1 MAPVRSSSVARVV
14 RGLLLVAAF
23 VVGFGVLAAPA
34 AALSGSLSFSGYER
48 RPAVPTGITATV
60 TVAVDGSDAGAS
72 QLRRLQVT
80 LPQGFDLGPQMSTG
94 GGALQTCSAAAFS
107 AHAAVASGCP
117 AATKLGTVSVT
128 VPSTPP
134 RTLLGDVYLGAQS
147 AVGELPPL
155 FVEAS
160 LDGSSAPDAPRVK
173 LVGGLS
179 VDGEGRT
186 SVSFDE
192 IPTPPLG
199 GSGAPLFS
207 ELSLTLFG
215 GDHSLIST
223 ATTCGVFAG
232 TASFTS
238 ATTGETA
245 VAAAP
250 VSVDADCGTPG
261 FNPSFAVWPDD
272 AQAGAQTTT
281 TIAISREDR
290 SPRLGTSRLSLP
302 NGLLANIGS
311 VPECP
316 LQDGAAAGCG
326 PESQIGTVE
335 AVAGIGP
342 SPRTFSGAVYITP
355 RAPGAVAGVAIVLR
369 ARVGDVDLGDFVLPA
384 RVDLR
389 PDTAG
394 LEATYTLPARFRGVA
409 LSIRSVRVRLD
420 RPGFMLNPSSC
431 EPLAFSST
439 LSNEYGHSVA
449 SAGAISYTGCGSM
462 AFAPTLSA
470 QLTGETGPL
479 GHPDVRVALNARGGD
494 STLKGATV
502 TLPRGVGAD
511 TANLQNTCPRAAFDA
526 VACSASQRVGTATAR
541 VSVTPEPIPG
551 DVYLVQN
558 PGDTLPGLGL
568 SFTGRYAQRV
578 MSSVRIGPD
587 NRLVTRFES
596 IPDLPLRSLD
606 MDIFGGRNGPIR
618 MASTVC
624 QPGGVWDAAF
634 VGQGGQLSSHT
645 IASPCTPTAAKRSA
659 VTLSSITGLTWRIS
673 DLGGRTLQ
681 TAKLTLPAGF
691 TFVRKRARLRQYQV
705 VKLTGSAAK
714 LSVTTRAVILQ
725 PRTKTTRSLLL
736 KLKAGSVTRTAP
748 VKSNTPLKRVKVK
761 IRLGFTDGNVQNQTI
776 TLRAR

>member
-1 MAPVRSSSVARVV
+1 M
-14 RGLLLVAAF
+14 
-23 VVGFGVLAAPA
+23 LASPA
-34 AALSGSLSFSGYER
+34 AALSGSLAFSNYEP
-48 RPAVPTGITATV
+48 RPAVPTGLTATANV
-60 TVAVDGSDAGAS
+60 PVDSADPAAS

-107 AHAAVASGCP
+107 VHAAVASTCP
-117 AATKLGTVSVT
+117 STTKIGTVSVT
-128 VPSTPP
+128 VPTTPA
-134 RTLLGDVYLGAQS
+134 RTLLGDVFLGAQS

-186 SVSFDE
+186 SVTFDE
-192 IPTPPLG
+192 IPAPPTG
-199 GSGAPLFS
+199 GAGTPLFS
-207 ELSLTLFG
+207 ELSLTLLG
-215 GDHSLIST
+215 GDHSLLST
-223 ATTCGVFAG
+223 STTCGAFAG

-250 VSVDADCGTPG
+250 VSLTADCATPG
-261 FNPSFAVWPDD
+261 FSPSFSMWSDD
-272 AQAGAQTTT
+272 TQAGAQTAT
-281 TIAISREDR
+281 TIAISRQDR

-316 LQDGAAAGCG
+316 LQDAAAAGCG
-326 PESQIGTVE
+326 AESQIGTVE
-335 AVAGIGP
+335 AVVGIGP

-355 RAPGAVAGVAIVLR
+355 RASGAVAGVSLVLR
-369 ARVGDVDLGDFVLPA
+369 GRVGDVDLGDFVMPA

-394 LEATYTLPARFRGVA
+394 LEVSYTLPQRFRGVA
-409 LSIRSVRVRLD
+409 LNIREARVRLD
-420 RPGFMLNPSSC
+420 RAGFMLNPSSC
-431 EPLAFSST
+431 GPLAFSST
-439 LSNEYGHSVA
+439 LSNEYGQSVA
-449 SAGAISYTGCGSM
+449 AGGAASYTGCGNLP
-462 AFAPTLSA
+462 FVPTLSA
-470 QLTGETGPL
+470 QLTGETTPL
-479 GHPDVRVALNARGGD
+479 GHPNVRVALNVRGGD

-502 TLPRGVGAD
+502 TLPRGVAAD
-511 TANLQNTCPRAAFDA
+511 TGNLQNICSRAAFDS
-526 VACSASQRVGTATAR
+526 VSCSASQRVGTATAR

-551 DVYLVQN
+551 DVYLVQT
-558 PGDTLPGLGL
+558 GDALPGLGL
-568 SFTGRYAQRV
+568 SFTGRFAQRV
-578 MSSVRIGPD
+578 LSSVRVGGD
-587 NRLVTRFES
+587 GRLITRFDT

-606 MDIFGGRNGPIR
+606 MDIFGGKGGPIR

-624 QPGGVWDAAF
+624 QPGAVWDAAF

-645 IASPCTPTAAKRSA
+645 IAAPCSPTNAKRSA
-659 VTLSSITGLTWRIS
+659 ITLSSITGLTWRIS

-691 TFVRKRARLRQYQV
+691 LFVKKRARLRQYQV

-714 LSVTTRAVILQ
+714 IGVTTRAVILE
-725 PRTKTTRSLLL
+725 PRTKTTRSLML
-736 KLKAGSVTRTAP
+736 KLKAGSVARTTP
-748 VKSNTPLKRVKVK
+748 VKASAPLKRVKLKV
-761 IRLGFTDGNVQNQTI
+761 RLGFTDGTVQNQTI
-776 TLRAR
+776 TVRAR